1 MSELPINQVVT
12 GDCREV
18 MAKWPSECIDFVQFS
33 PPYWGLRDYG
43 EEAESVWGGDESCNH
58 VWSSYK
64 QKPQGGLNREDNPP
78 RVGANKTT
86 QETCI
91 RGDGYESNFCQKCG
105 AWRGQLGLEP
115 DYRMYVQHLVE
126 IGREIKRILKPSGS
140 WYLNLGDTYAGSG
153 GSVGHTPET
162 KNLGRKT
169 FEYGAFPTATIARD
183 IDIPAKCKMLMPYRV
198 ALALIKDGWICRND
212 IVWLKPNPM
221 PSSVKDRLNT
231 TTERIFH
238 FVKNKQY
245 YYDLDA
251 IREPHKTSRKDL
263 IRRINADRN
272 GKTDTKKNV
281 DKLLGGPQ
289 FSTEGEDYSYSKLN
303 SGKNPG
309 DVIEQTTQP
318 FPEAHFAVYPPDLCE
333 LPIKSSCPPKV
344 CLECGK
350 PYERTMEIV
359 ENENTKIPERW
370 GANSKGEYHGMGKED
385 EKGKAQAPSNLKRNI
400 IKSQKKQV
408 EFKGWKKT
416 CNCSAAK
423 TKPGIVLDPMCGAGS
438 TLVKAKQLGRR
449 YIGIEIS
456 EEYADITRERLRKG
470 DEEYKRWKR
479 KERRL
484 KREAEGTAN
493 LEEFV

>member
-18 MAKWPSECIDFVQFS
+18 MAEWPSDCIDFVMFS
-33 PPYWGLRDYG
+33 PPFWGLRDYG
-43 EEAESVWGGDESCNH
+43 EEAESVWGGDESYGH
-58 VWSSYK
+58 EWGDK
-64 QKPQGGLNREDNPP
+64 IPHPQSKSGKHTSDIELGAKDAQHQVRE
-78 RVGANKTT
+78 
-86 QETCI
+86 E
-91 RGDGYESNFCQKCG
+91 GDMGSFCQKCG

-126 IGREIKRILKPSGS
+126 VGREIKRILKPSGS
-140 WYLNLGDTYAGSG
+140 WYLNLGDTYSGSG

-169 FEYGAFPTATIARD
+169 FEYGAFPTATITRD

-198 ALALIKDGWICRND
+198 ALALVNDGWICRND
-212 IVWLKPNPM
+212 IIWLKPNPM

-238 FVKNKQY
+238 FVKEKQY

-251 IREPHKTSRKDL
+251 IREPFAESTKRDFEGGYGWNKGRKGHQLIEKGTHGAGGISDPNKT
-263 IRRINADRN
+263 RRELHNPR
-272 GKTDTKKNV
+272 
-281 DKLLGGPQ
+281 
-289 FSTEGEDYSYSKLN
+289 
-303 SGKNPG
+303 GKNPG

-333 LPIKSSCPPKV
+333 KPIKSSCPPKV
-344 CLECGK
+344 CPECGK
-350 PYERTMEIV
+350 PHEREV
-359 ENENTKIPERW
+359 ERSKVERERP
-370 GANSKGEYHGMGKED
+370 NSETDRH
-385 EKGKAQAPSNLKRNI
+385 KAGGGIDAVPNDYAGVSVKR
-400 IKSQKKQV
+400 
-408 EFKGWKKT
+408 KGWKKT
-416 CNCSAAK
+416 CNCPTDK

-456 EEYADITRERLRKG
+456 EEYANITRERLRKG
-470 DEEYKRWKR
+470 DEEYKRRKR
-479 KERRL
+479 KERKLR
-484 KREAEGTAN
+484 REAEGTAN